1 MHHNS
6 LCPLEIYC
14 TVLCAT
20 YHFFIVQYNL
30 QLTIYLAKLTVVRIL
45 KLKFLEVNI
54 LHADTF
60 EHTRMYIIL

>member
-30 QLTIYLAKLTVVRIL
+30 LADNLDTYSAYL
-45 KLKFLEVNI
+45 
-54 LHADTF
+54 
-60 EHTRMYIIL
+60 